1 MQFPADLVTF
11 SEEIRDGKLHFLYN
25 VSVFYI
31 SWILHILLSRG
42 LICSEK
48 LLALLEMLRN
58 PLLTGVTDLQPAVC
72 TATKTR
78 FFQNAL
84 KISENVRVE
93 FCNGVLL

>member
-1 MQFPADLVTF
+1 MDSTYSTFTWIDLFRKV
-11 SEEIRDGKLHFLYN
+11 
-25 VSVFYI
+25 
-31 SWILHILLSRG
+31 
-42 LICSEK
+42 
-48 LLALLEMLRN
+48 ALLEMLRN

-72 TATKTR
+72 TATKTK